1 MDIDGIVQEPAPPYS
16 RNDPFPPPEGP
27 PPAYQH
33 PPSYEDVVG
42 QGGGDSLVAQQDVVG
57 QGSSISLVDQLENVG
72 RGMGPM
78 IDASLTPNNTVMS
91 LLVDEQPDAGTLGRL
106 RKAYARAKNWI
117 THRKAQFAY
126 LYSLFSVYLYK
137 FFVSRY
143 YFFEGAPRWWPPAHG
158 AVALARDDQ
167 RVGER
172 HIVNRCAVRAEHKL
186 RARGSFP
193 VVASHRRTERTPEFE
208 KISVSDSTPPPRP
221 RRLHPPTRRRS
232 RPRRPLRDLLPHPA
246 RLHPS
251 RCTTTPRSSPPLD
264 TWGVAYELDVLADAI
279 ADMRSGNTPVALVLR
294 IPIHPVALTEAV
306 LFFAAA
312 PAPSTSSSR
321 PSPSSSAAPAPS
333 TCVKPLRLARAV
345 FTHPL
350 AVEVVLDAL
359 YYPIL
364 HDYILEIAVL
374 GVSSCVAGLAEVC
387 ALAALLLAVDCRTFL
402 AAILCVMVE
411 TSPADAL
418 NLRLLILTIYLLLL
432 PATWIL
438 ILYSAML

>member
-186 RARGSFP
+186 RARDARSG
-193 VVASHRRTERTPEFE
+193 
-208 KISVSDSTPPPRP
+208 RP
-221 RRLHPPTRRRS
+221 SSRRLACRIAPLRPARAVFTHPLAVEVVLDALSATYFPILRDYIHQGARRR
-232 RPRRPLRDLLPHPA
+232 PVQV
-246 RLHPS
+246 
-251 RCTTTPRSSPPLD
+251 PPLD